1 MSQITQCP
9 ICNLEDAFTI
19 ERLNGR
25 DAFECS
31 CRRCGR
37 YWITGTIARGRF
49 WKDDPLIPYLSA
61 HTRQE
66 SDLGSVPDLA
76 TDNWKELAERHKG
89 KSTQQKTRKLL
100 EYFASR
106 SKHHGAWVSDAP
118 AYDYPLMD
126 AASEEEWHY
135 FIKELLKK
143 GDLELA
149 PQGTHTPNT
158 YRLTLTAWGKLDPP
172 DQVRGREGDQS
183 RPLRVF
189 LCHASED
196 KASVRDIYERLKT
209 DGFLPWLDEEDL
221 LPGQEWEEEIPKAVK
236 NADAVIVFVSRR
248 SVPKEGYFQKE
259 IKFALDVADE
269 KPEGTIF
276 LIPARLEEWPVP
288 KRLSRW
294 HWVDLFHSN
303 GYEKLKTALE
313 TRAASHLRAMSAEA
327 RNRISEA

>member
-1 MSQITQCP
+1 MTPVPGHSTRFAGRPDGQAPKYESVDDSTRIIQWAGITAAATVGGYF
-9 ICNLEDAFTI
+9 I
-19 ERLNGR
+19 GR
-25 DAFECS
+25 
-31 CRRCGR
+31 
-37 YWITGTIARGRF
+37 
-49 WKDDPLIPYLSA
+49 
-61 HTRQE
+61 
-66 SDLGSVPDLA
+66 
-76 TDNWKELAERHKG
+76 
-89 KSTQQKTRKLL
+89 
-100 EYFASR
+100 
-106 SKHHGAWVSDAP
+106 
-118 AYDYPLMD
+118 DYPLMD
-126 AASEEEWHY
+126 AASEAEWHY
-135 FIKELLKK
+135 FIKELLQE

-149 PQGTHTPNT
+149 PQGTHPPNT
-158 YRLTLTAWGKLDPP
+158 YRLTFTAWGKLDPP

-209 DGFLPWLDEEDL
+209 DGFSPWLDEEDL

-288 KRLSRW
+288 ERLSRW
-294 HWVDLFHSN
+294 HWVDLFHNN

-313 TRAASHLRAMSAEA
+313 TRAANHLRAMSAEA
-327 RNRISEA
+327 RNRISEAQRKRWAAQKKAGKKAAKKSS